1 MGVGGKGA
9 GVGWGG
15 QWQTLKQGSKMIQKA
30 GV

>member
-1 MGVGGKGA
+1 MGV
-9 GVGWGG
+9 VVRVQGWGG